1 MSRSFSYHWAMN
13 NNDVLRRLR
22 FTFDYPDSKVVEIFG
37 MGDMTIEESQVAL
50 WLLKDDDTA
59 QTKLKD
65 VELASFLNGMIVL
78 NRGKKEGVTM
88 IAERQLN
95 NNLIFRKL
103 RIALN
108 MKDTD
113 ILSVYDEVDMNISK
127 GELSAIFRNPKQS
140 QYRACQDQFL
150 RNFLL
155 GLQYRHRGRDGAG
168 GAKSE
173 EE

>member
-1 MSRSFSYHWAMN
+1 MN

-22 FTFDYPDSKVVEIFG
+22 FTFDYPDSKVVEIFAL
-37 MGDMTIEESQVAL
+37 GDMTIEESQVAP
-50 WLLKDDDTA
+50 WLLKDEEA

-78 NRGKKEGVTM
+78 NRGRKEGVTM
-88 IAERQLN
+88 VAERQLN
-95 NNLIFRKL
+95 NNIVFRKL
-103 RIALN
+103 RIALA

-113 ILSVYDEVDMNISK
+113 IISVYDEVDMIISK

-155 GLQYRHRGRDGAG
+155 GLQYRHRGKKGEKG
-168 GAKSE
+168 KE
-173 EE
+173 E